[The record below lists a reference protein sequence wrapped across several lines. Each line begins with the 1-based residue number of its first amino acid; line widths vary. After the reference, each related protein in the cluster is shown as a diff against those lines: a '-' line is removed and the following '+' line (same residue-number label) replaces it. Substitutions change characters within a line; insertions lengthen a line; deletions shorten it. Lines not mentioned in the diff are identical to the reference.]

1 MKMLGVCLVDLFMP
15 SLIWL
20 QNEHNKLPLAMQAS
34 MHQQSQDVYSQT
46 IAHVSWPS
54 NTNQHVC
61 YNLHLI

>member
-1 MKMLGVCLVDLFMP
+1 MKMLGVCLIDLFMP

-34 MHQQSQDVYSQT
+34 MLQQSQDVYSQT
-46 IAHVSWPS
+46 IAYVSLPS